1 MFNNK
6 FLIMKRN
13 LLIEIKNNQN
23 NAYDINSILGNLKFA
38 KLDSLIIYYDKEY
51 VPLFFY
57 YTYEYTFYV
66 FNNNLESVLGN
77 AFGVYTTSSFYAYV
91 NTKVLFNFLKKFH
104 NINHN
109 TIVRLSIANDIY
121 FEAENI
127 FFNNIHKIK
136 LKEKEKIN

>member
-1 MFNNK
+1 
-6 FLIMKRN
+6 MKRN

-66 FNNNLESVLGN
+66 FNNNLESVLGKELG
-77 AFGVYTTSSFYAYV
+77 AFTMSSFYGYV
-91 NTKVLFNFLKKFH
+91 NTKVLFNFLQKFY

-109 TIVRLSIANDIY
+109 TIVRLSIANSIY

-136 LKEKEKIN
+136 LKEK